1 MAPRGLLLSLCTA
14 ASKLVN
20 NGKSFSREDQPLS
33 WREAMDYCRDY
44 HTDLLS
50 LQSVSSVSSLMAI
63 SSLIQP
69 TQAWIG
75 LFFDMSISGPR
86 WSSGSPYVELK
97 WIQLPALGEGMCVT
111 LYSVLSFAPMLGVD
125 VCTAQK
131 PFICYEDPD
140 IKHRISV
147 EPYLSLTTL
156 PKQAEVQIGGYTF
169 MRFEQVMTWTSA
181 LKYCRSHYTDL
192 ADLQTVTDEA
202 GQQALKSVTKETEAW
217 IGLYFNA
224 KTRSLNW
231 SSDLGASIPSWL
243 LVPKFDRGLCAGLR
257 AYSKYDPQ
265 VYTVVCSSLQPF
277 ICFYDSVTGHRELA
291 EMPPL
296 LSASSSDVTV
306 GTTPRPSIA
315 SEGRPPPGLAKAQG
329 LTQGSSLHRFWRHPG
344 PTLACGWVLEG
355 VLVSADPTVVF
366 SPALGTSLSPAGTL
380 QDQVTAEWPQKP
392 GSLQPTTQ
400 VPETPMLPPQQ
411 APRCPKG
418 QCQQALWQ
426 TPGPWEVPP
435 IPRRGSGSTAQSV
448 SLDFEPLSL
457 TPAGLAS
464 PGSPSIP
471 QEMAKTSL
479 VTTGS
484 IGDPVPWGDSITH
497 GGLVTLQVVT
507 EDPSLDS
514 TRDAPE
520 APTSAG
526 PPGSSTFTWSFGSEP
541 LGSSSGPEERTSAA
555 PVSGNPAESQ
565 GATARPASAAP
576 SQAALSETAVT
587 RVDGCTDRD
596 TVTATRVQHL
606 SSSSHPESKEKTS
619 APESGAYSFGIL
631 KADFAISISIDQ
643 EEMKDQFLREI
654 QEVLKLM
661 LGHQQF
667 RLKWVGFEVNKK
679 QHKYTN

>member
-14 ASKLVN
+14 GILQPFLVTGGILDFASRLVN

-33 WREAMDYCRDY
+33 WREAMDYCRDF

-50 LQSVSSVSSLMAI
+50 LQSMSSVSSLMTI

-86 WSSGSPYVELK
+86 WSSGSPFIDLK

-131 PFICYEDPD
+131 PFICYKDPD
-140 IKHRISV
+140 VRYRISV

-224 KTRSLNW
+224 NTRSLNW

-306 GTTPRPSIA
+306 GT
-315 SEGRPPPGLAKAQG
+315 
-329 LTQGSSLHRFWRHPG
+329 
-344 PTLACGWVLEG
+344 
-355 VLVSADPTVVF
+355 
-366 SPALGTSLSPAGTL
+366 
-380 QDQVTAEWPQKP
+380 
-392 GSLQPTTQ
+392 
-400 VPETPMLPPQQ
+400 
-411 APRCPKG
+411 
-418 QCQQALWQ
+418 
-426 TPGPWEVPP
+426 
-435 IPRRGSGSTAQSV
+435 
-448 SLDFEPLSL
+448 
-457 TPAGLAS
+457 
-464 PGSPSIP
+464 
-471 QEMAKTSL
+471 
-479 VTTGS
+479 
-484 IGDPVPWGDSITH
+484 IG
-497 GGLVTLQVVT
+497 
-507 EDPSLDS
+507 
-514 TRDAPE
+514 A
-520 APTSAG
+520 
-526 PPGSSTFTWSFGSEP
+526 
-541 LGSSSGPEERTSAA
+541 
-555 PVSGNPAESQ
+555 
-565 GATARPASAAP
+565 
-576 SQAALSETAVT
+576 
-587 RVDGCTDRD
+587 
-596 TVTATRVQHL
+596 
-606 SSSSHPESKEKTS
+606 
-619 APESGAYSFGIL
+619 
-631 KADFAISISIDQ
+631 
-643 EEMKDQFLREI
+643 
-654 QEVLKLM
+654 
-661 LGHQQF
+661 
-667 RLKWVGFEVNKK
+667 
-679 QHKYTN
+679 